1 MASCLAGDKRGDKR
15 VPVGRLK
22 KCEGGWNSANKRI
35 WIGNETFAKWRS
47 LRDKLRLANDDA
59 VACYLLEAVQR
70 EIQRPSPRTDHSV
83 NEFRVDQLQCE
94 RLISVA
100 LMMHW
105 YSLPLFTE
113 IHQLALLM
121 QSNYYFQCHRRLLL
135 LILLCQLTKLVA
147 KSHYLAAL
155 MVMKLLVYAMKTGK
169 GDRRQL

>member
-1 MASCLAGDKRGDKR
+1 MASCLVGDKRGDKR

-22 KCEGGWNSANKRI
+22 KCEGGWNSANKHI
-35 WIGNETFAKWRS
+35 WIGNETFAKWRR

-59 VACYLLEAVQR
+59 VACYLLEAVQH
-70 EIQRPSPRTDHSV
+70 EIQHPSPCTDHSV

-94 RLISVA
+94 RLISVTFI
-100 LMMHW
+100 MMHW

-155 MVMKLLVYAMKTGK
+155 VVMKLLV
-169 GDRRQL
+169 